1 MNVRGALVVS
11 FAFFTACSSADFAVA
26 PSGGEDTGVDD
37 TGSSTD
43 SATTEDTAVED
54 TGSASDGAVEAAPC
68 APLDAASTT
77 IYVDQRTTRTSV
89 GSADCPARTIKE
101 AIAIVG
107 TLPSGKHVIKVA
119 GGTAGSP
126 IVYDE
131 SGALVLKAGTSLEG
145 DGPGRVTITG
155 GGTCSGT
162 GCIFGM
168 EGNSSIQGV
177 TIDAKGPKIPVV
189 MGPAGFTNCVLS
201 HSVITGVKGSMSPLP
216 AVFIAGNGTVD
227 LGPELVVNKNESL
240 GVYADSIFSIH
251 VIAGGT
257 GNRFNDNQVG
267 FAMKTGFLNFDGGEV
282 AKNSALGM
290 AVSSTNG
297 TVNITGLDAHD
308 NALHGLVI
316 DKGASL
322 KMRNSSLNKN
332 GGYGLVFAFTTGVSA
347 NDLDLGKSGDN
358 GNNLLGAGSGSN
370 KFGGVCLPVGRSL
383 KGSAQGDRWSRCD
396 PTQFPFTVSTGS
408 DVSCDSPPPSYADVW
423 YVSGG
428 ATMTPPLD
436 TSGCTVGG

>member
-1 MNVRGALVVS
+1 MNVRGALVFS
-11 FAFFTACSSADFAVA
+11 FAFFTACSSAEFAVA
-26 PSGGEDTGVDD
+26 PEDDSGGSV
-37 TGSSTD
+37 
-43 SATTEDTAVED
+43 EDTATTDAAPDDTAIED
-54 TGSASDGAVEAAPC
+54 TGSPSDSALEAAPC
-68 APLDAASTT
+68 APLDMAATT
-77 IYVDQRTTRTSV
+77 VYVDQRTTRTSI
-89 GSADCPARTIKE
+89 GSADCPTKTIKE
-101 AIAIVG
+101 AIAIIG

-119 GGTAGSP
+119 GGAAGSP
-126 IVYDE
+126 IVYEE
-131 SGALVLKAGTSLEG
+131 SGALLLKANTSLEG
-145 DGPGRVTITG
+145 DGPARVTITG

-267 FAMKTGFLNFDGGEV
+267 FAMKTGYLNFDGGEV

-290 AVSSTNG
+290 AISSTTG
-297 TVNITGLDAHD
+297 TVDITGLDAHD
-308 NALHGLVI
+308 NALHGLVV

-322 KMRNSSLNKN
+322 KLRNSSLNKN
-332 GGYGLVFAFTTGVSA
+332 GGFGLVFVFTTGLSG
-347 NDLDLGKSGDN
+347 NDLDLGKGGDP
-358 GNNLLGAGSGSN
+358 GNNLLGAATGSN
-370 KFGGVCLPVGRSL
+370 KFGGVCLPVGRIA
-383 KGSAQGDRWSRCD
+383 KGSAQGDKWSRCEPIQSPFVSGATD
-396 PTQFPFTVSTGS
+396 PT
-408 DVSCDSPPPSYADVW
+408 CDTDPGSYADVW
-423 YVSGG
+423 YTAGTTGG
-428 ATMTPPLD
+428 VPFD
-436 TSGCTVGG
+436 TGGCMVGM